1 MSKTLVRARRRG
13 PPGFTLI
20 ELLVA
25 TILSSIVLMG
35 MFSVLTNMV
44 TAEVNSM
51 RNGTVT
57 SWSLAGIGAMNTDIA
72 GAGTLS
78 FPASGGGA
86 DSLVVCANWSKLI
99 GTLGGAPQGSGP
111 TKVYNYCWDSTDAPP
126 FRNALLRNVRSYP
139 PGPAVC
145 PSAPLSP
152 CTAGIY
158 GGDSVVATGVYK
170 DAANDPI
177 FYADPNTMNAVR
189 LRLVIGNPAANA
201 ASAGGNGG
209 TVNAV
214 PVSVPFN
221 TEIILED

>member
-1 MSKTLVRARRRG
+1 MPRRRRG
-13 PPGFTLI
+13 SPGFTLI
-20 ELLVA
+20 EMLVA

-35 MFSVLTNMV
+35 MFSILTNMV

-57 SWSLAGIGAMNTDIA
+57 AWSLAGLNAMNTDIA

-78 FPASGGGA
+78 FPAPGGGS
-86 DSLVVCANWSKLI
+86 DSLTVCANWSKLI

-111 TKVYNYCWDSTDAPP
+111 TTVYNYCWDSTDAPP
-126 FRNALLRNVRSYP
+126 FGNALLRKVQSYP
-139 PGPAVC
+139 PGPATC
-145 PSAPLSP
+145 PAAPPSP
-152 CTAGIY
+152 CTSGVY
-158 GGDSVVATGVYK
+158 GTDSIVATGVYK
-170 DAANDPI
+170 DSANDPI
-177 FYADPNTMNAVR
+177 FYADPKTLNAVR
-189 LRLVIGNPAANA
+189 VRFIIGNPAGNA

-209 TVNAV
+209 TVNQV